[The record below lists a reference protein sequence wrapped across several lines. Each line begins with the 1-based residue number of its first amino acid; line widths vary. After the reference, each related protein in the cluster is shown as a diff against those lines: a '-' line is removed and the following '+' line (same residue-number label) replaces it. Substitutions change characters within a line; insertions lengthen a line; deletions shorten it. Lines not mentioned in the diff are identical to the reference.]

1 MNNIFD
7 YDSLLT
13 KAYNKRPIIKMIRE
27 ETDIILLIEY
37 VYTVKHIN
45 NKTFEQYIYTLECF
59 NQREILKYI
68 YMYE

>member
-13 KAYNKRPIIKMIRE
+13 KAYNKRPIIKIIRE

-45 NKTFEQYIYTLECF
+45 NKTFEQYIRRTRL
-59 NQREILKYI
+59 NVSIREKY
-68 YMYE
+68 

>member
-13 KAYNKRPIIKMIRE
+13 KAYNKRPIIKIIRE

-45 NKTFEQYIYTLECF
+45 NKTFEQYNIHA
-59 NQREILKYI
+59 
-68 YMYE
+68 